1 MNPLLYV
8 EDLSVSFDG
17 FKALD
22 LGSFEV
28 EQGELRVVIGPN
40 GAGKSTLMDLIC
52 GKTKSTTGRIVMDGK
67 DLTTMTEKQIVDH
80 GVGRKFQNPNVFGS
94 LSVYDN
100 LALAHKARK
109 GVFASLFNCYGTDAK
124 NSIDGI
130 LERIGLQDAQTRI
143 AEYLSHGQKQWLEI
157 GMVLAQKPRLLL
169 IDEPAAGMSDEETER
184 TGELLTSLKGD
195 HTIIVIEHD
204 MGFVRQIAKTVS
216 VLVEGKLLT
225 EGPMEEVQN
234 DKRVIECYLGSD
246 FEEEGAA

>member
-1 MNPLLYV
+1 MKDLMYV
-8 EDLSVSFDG
+8 EKLSVSFDG
-17 FKALD
+17 FVALN
-22 LGSFEV
+22 LEYFSVAE
-28 EQGELRVVIGPN
+28 GELRVVIGPN
-40 GAGKSTLMDLIC
+40 GAGKSTFMDLIC
-52 GKTKSTTGRIVMDGK
+52 GKTKATTGRIVMDGK
-67 DLTTMTEKQIVDH
+67 DLTQLSEKQIFDH

-109 GVFASLFNCYGTDAK
+109 GVFPSMFNHYGKNADASVAE
-124 NSIDGI
+124 I
-130 LERIGLQDAQTRI
+130 LERIGLTEEKDRI
-143 AEYLSHGQKQWLEI
+143 AQYLSHGQKQWLEI

-184 TGELLTSLKGD
+184 TGELLLSLKGD

-204 MGFVRQIAKTVS
+204 MEFVRQIANTVS

-234 DKRVIECYLGSD
+234 DRRVIACYLGAD
-246 FEEEGAA
+246 FAESA